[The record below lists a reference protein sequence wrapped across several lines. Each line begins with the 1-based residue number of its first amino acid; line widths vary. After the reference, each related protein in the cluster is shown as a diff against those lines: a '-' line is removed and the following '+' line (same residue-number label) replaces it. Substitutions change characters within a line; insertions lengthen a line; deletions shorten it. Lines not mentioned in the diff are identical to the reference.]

1 MLLSSQQCM
10 YLHKECA
17 QFGVHC
23 VYSNTE
29 HRVVGVRRM
38 RHQAGRQK
46 KSIIGWIR
54 AGLKI
59 NSHTVHAAEFQIK
72 GKENT

>member
-1 MLLSSQQCM
+1 MLLFSKQCM
-10 YLHKECA
+10 YTHKECA
-17 QFGVHC
+17 RFAVHF
-23 VYSNTE
+23 VYSDTE

-46 KSIIGWIR
+46 KSIGWIW

-59 NSHTVHAAEFQIK
+59 NSHTVRAAEFQIK
-72 GKENT
+72 GKGNT